1 MARQPSKQER
11 PRGVELQYDENGK
24 KNGKY
29 VDLLDVDKS
38 IAGQNFVCIS
48 FVSPEKIVKQKE
60 MFMFEQFLKGWGLN
74 KSLEKFTQFLH
85 FVSFKYHI
93 NFDDLASDLQEF
105 AKEERGKLFGEF
117 TIEDEYKNFLD
128 DNEEKLEKEFDE
140 SVQFQTSTRGIKV
153 RGVFPSQEEA
163 ELRCKMLREQ
173 DPNHEIY
180 VGPVGTWMPWHPEA
194 YKTGRVE
201 YLEDELN
208 QLMHEKQKNEKK
220 AKEAF
225 DERVKEARRKAI
237 QENEKKALESGNV
250 LTQTLNENGELV
262 SVSDVNTTEAR
273 LQGLGSEV
281 SSADIR
287 RELFEGEN
295 VVLPNSRRENNE

>member
-24 KNGKY
+24 KNAKY
-29 VDLLDVDKS
+29 IDLLDVDKA
-38 IAGQNFVCIS
+38 IAGQNFVCVS

-60 MFMFEQFLKGWGLN
+60 IFMFEQFLKGWGLN

-85 FVSFKYHI
+85 FVSFKYHL
-93 NFDDLASDLQEF
+93 NFDDLANDLQEF

-117 TIEDEYKNFLD
+117 TLEDEYKNFLD

-140 SVQFQTSTRGIKV
+140 SVQFQTSTRGIKI

-201 YLEDELN
+201 YLEEELN

-262 SVSDVNTTEAR
+262 SISDLNTTESK

-295 VVLPNSRRENNE
+295 IILPNSRR

>member
-1 MARQPSKQER
+1 MASVKSSKQVR
-11 PRGVELQYDENGK
+11 PNGVDFQYDENGK
-24 KNGKY
+24 KNPKY
-29 VDLLDVDKS
+29 VDLLDVDKA

-85 FVSFKYHI
+85 FISFKYHL
-93 NFDDLASDLQEF
+93 NFDDVSADLQEF
-105 AKEERGKLFGEF
+105 AKEEKGKLFGEF
-117 TIEDEYKNFLD
+117 TVEDEYKNFLD
-128 DNEEKLEKEFDE
+128 DNEERLEKEFDQ

-220 AKEAF
+220 AKESF

-250 LTQTLNENGELV
+250 LTQTLNEKGELV

-287 RELFEGEN
+287 RELFEGDNIVVPEN
-295 VVLPNSRRENNE
+295 TKLQ